1 MMRAFCA
8 AIIAIGMGITIYTVP
23 RYGRLYGQIRKET
36 YETQR
41 YNQITSLITL
51 VLMCFFVLGYAAGL
65 THVLTAEIGPLYGLV
80 STIFFLV
87 SVYLFFSVEA
97 QLQMNS
103 ALREKSM
110 EVVRT
115 FVNAIDTKDTY
126 TKGHSRQVYNLVSLI
141 FEHLDPQVRSG
152 INRAKLLDAAIL
164 HDIGKIAIVDDVLSK
179 SGPLAPQEWDQ
190 IKMHPANG
198 KRMLDETVFRDI
210 STWVLYH
217 HERMDG
223 KGYYNIPGESIPIE
237 SRIIAVADTYCALC
251 TDRVYRPRRTYA
263 AATAIMR
270 ASSGD
275 QLDSSLV
282 DIFLSLDP
290 EALEAALSEF

>member
-23 RYGRLYGQIRKET
+23 RYGKLYRQIRRET

-51 VLMCFFVLGYAAGL
+51 VLMCFFVLGYVAGL
-65 THVLTAEIGPLYGLV
+65 THVLTTDIEPIYGLV
-80 STIFFLV
+80 STVFFLG
-87 SVYLFFSVEA
+87 SFYIFFSVEA

-126 TKGHSRQVYNLVSLI
+126 TRGHSRQVYNLVSLI
-141 FEHLDPQVRSG
+141 FNRLDPQLRAG

-164 HDIGKIAIVDDVLSK
+164 HDIGKIAIVDDVLNK

-223 KGYYNIPGESIPIE
+223 KGYYNIPGDSIPME

-263 AATAIMR
+263 AAAAIMS

-275 QLDSSLV
+275 QLDSRLV
-282 DIFLSLDP
+282 EVFLSIDP
-290 EALEAALSEF
+290 EELEKALRDF